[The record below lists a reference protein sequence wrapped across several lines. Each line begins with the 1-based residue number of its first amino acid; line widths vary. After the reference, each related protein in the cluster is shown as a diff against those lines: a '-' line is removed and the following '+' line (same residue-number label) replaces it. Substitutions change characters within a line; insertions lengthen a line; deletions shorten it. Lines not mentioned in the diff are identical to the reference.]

1 MTEDKKPIILSVDD
15 DPQVLRSLKRDL
27 RAAYRQE
34 YRIIST
40 ESAKEALEALVE
52 MKKP

>member
-1 MTEDKKPIILSVDD
+1 MAEDKKPIIFSVDD

-27 RAAYRQE
+27 RTEYKKE

-40 ESAKEALEALVE
+40 ASANEALAALV
-52 MKKP
+52 